1 MTISNAKREAIRR
14 YDDKT
19 YRKISIALRVDDDK
33 RILESLDKAKSQGQT
48 LRGWLNELF
57 EKATK

>member
-19 YRKISIALRVDDDK
+19 YRKISIALRVDDDN

-48 LRGWLNELF
+48 SREWLNELF

>member
-19 YRKISIALRVDDDK
+19 YRKISIALRVDDDT

-48 LRGWLNELF
+48 SRGWLNELF